1 MRCPS
6 SQSIACYIDQ
16 QPHNC
21 KHCMVR
27 HWSSDTGAVAEGH
40 VEEKSS
46 WCCPGKCRSAN
57 TEPHSRRSPPH
68 ALSPAATRSA
78 ALAKAGWCS
87 SNPVAGDIPCRAAK
101 VCAAEEVISTDSACK
116 DILQHAISHLNPSHK
131 NCPTLQFQSCWTQ
144 FCILGTRSK
153 SVVLAV
159 GLQLRAAASASR
171 LKIRRRSI
179 GQSKTGP

>member
-1 MRCPS
+1 MCVFLAPFQGGWLMA
-6 SQSIACYIDQ
+6 SQ
-16 QPHNC
+16 
-21 KHCMVR
+21 
-27 HWSSDTGAVAEGH
+27 
-40 VEEKSS
+40 
-46 WCCPGKCRSAN
+46 GKWYALALCAAQA
-57 TEPHSRRSPPH
+57 H

-144 FCILGTRSK
+144 FCILGTRLM

-159 GLQLRAAASASR
+159 GFSAA
-171 LKIRRRSI
+171 RRSDCFESS
-179 GQSKTGP
+179 GLAGN